1 MREKQKRQY
10 IVIFEFLARWFEWY
24 SFNDFKNKQKSV
36 RSNVF
41 LYIKVCIFIFFYIYL
56 FYILFIVI
64 IYLDVYF
71 ICKSVFITLYIE
83 IKHMIKKLSSDNV
96 NGAKIPSFFFRE
108 FKLITVLLLL
118 CDSYMSWSTRFVSL
132 RSVHGIFQFRFCF
145 VLIKVYI
152 FVQKIHGLFDF
163 KTSKFLSK

>member
-1 MREKQKRQY
+1 MREKQKRQN
-10 IVIFEFLARWFEWY
+10 IVIFEFLACWFEWY
-24 SFNDFKNKQKSV
+24 SFKDFKNKQKSV

-41 LYIKVCIFIFFYIYL
+41 LYVKVCIFIFFYIYL

-83 IKHMIKKLSSDNV
+83 IKQMIKKLYSDNV
-96 NGAKIPSFFFRE
+96 NGAKIPSFFFRK

-132 RSVHGIFQFRFCF
+132 ISV
-145 VLIKVYI
+145 K
-152 FVQKIHGLFDF
+152 KIHGLFDF